1 MHLRQK
7 GQNMETLLP
16 IIFAS
21 ADIVSTVGT
30 LAALA
35 IAGLAV
41 AVMIWGSQPTS
52 DPSIS
57 PR

>member
-1 MHLRQK
+1 
-7 GQNMETLLP
+7 METLLP